1 MSYRRTWVAYA
12 LASGLCALTTLVAIP
27 LRDWLDKA
35 NIVMIYLLAV
45 FVVAVRLGRGP
56 AVLTALLSVALFD
69 FFFVPPHISFSVA
82 DAQYLVT
89 FVVML
94 AVGLI
99 TSHLAAQLGERSEAA
114 QASAEETRVLYG
126 LARDLGATLSYA
138 QVAEIL
144 DRFFGGLGM
153 RGGLLVSESVEAP
166 DELVGHGGYHPDEY
180 EVVQARTAYREGAT
194 VEALAFGAT
203 EPSALF
209 LPFSGTTRVR
219 GVIVAAA
226 PPSSPERLRAKRSLL
241 GVVASLVGIAVER
254 IHFADIA
261 QRSELDAQTEKLR
274 SSILSSIS
282 HDLRTPLTTLV
293 GLADSVADARADLPD
308 EVRET
313 AGIIRGQA
321 HSMHRMVSNLL
332 EMARL
337 QSGRVALNRQWQ
349 PLDEVI
355 GSSTRLLGE
364 LLARRRVLIDLPADL
379 PLVCFDAVLI
389 ERVFCNLLEN
399 AAKYSADGAAIE
411 IAATVGDGRLDVSV
425 CNEGAGFPG
434 ERPDALFDLFVRGAQ
449 EAAVP
454 GTGLGLALCR
464 AIVGAHGGE
473 IVAENRPGRACV
485 RFTLPQETPPAVE
498 GEWS

>member
-12 LASGLCALTTLVAIP
+12 IAPALCALTTLVAFP
-27 LRDWLDKA
+27 LRGQLDKA

-69 FFFVPPHISFSVA
+69 FFFVPPYISFTVA

-89 FVVML
+89 FGVML

-114 QASAEETRVLYG
+114 EASAQETRVLYD

-138 QVAEIL
+138 QVAEVL
-144 DRFFGGLGM
+144 DRFLANLGM
-153 RGGLLVSESVEAP
+153 HGGLLVSESLAAP
-166 DELVGHGGYHPDEY
+166 DALRHHGGYLPDEY
-180 EVVQARTAYREGAT
+180 ETAQARAAYRENAAVESVALGAS
-194 VEALAFGAT
+194 

-209 LPFSGTTRVR
+209 LPFAGTTRVR
-219 GVIVAAA
+219 GVLVATA
-226 PPSSPERLRAKRSLL
+226 PASPARLRAKRPLL
-241 GVVASLVGIAVER
+241 GAVASLVGIAIER

-261 QRSELDAQTEKLR
+261 QQSELDAQTEKLR

-293 GLADSVADARADLPD
+293 GLADSVADTRTGLPA

-313 AGIIRGQA
+313 AEIIRGQA
-321 HSMHRMVSNLL
+321 YSMHRMVSNLL

-337 QSGRVALNRQWQ
+337 QSGRVVLNRQWQ

-364 LLARRRVLIDLPADL
+364 LLARRRLLIDLPADL
-379 PLVCFDAVLI
+379 PLVSFDAVLI

-399 AAKYSADGAAIE
+399 AAKYSDDGAVIE
-411 IAATVGDGRLDVSV
+411 IAAAVDDGRLEVGV
-425 CNEGAGFPG
+425 CNEGSGFPAG
-434 ERPDALFDLFVRGAQ
+434 RMEQLFELFVRGEQ

-454 GTGLGLALCR
+454 GTGIGLALCR
-464 AIVGAHGGE
+464 AIVGAHGGS
-473 IVAENRPGRACV
+473 IVAENRQGKACV
-485 RFTLPQETPPAVE
+485 RFTLPQETPPAVD